1 MWYIY
6 ILKPVVDAVLKNEA
20 KEENKEYP
28 EQTCWREHLSLLAA
42 QFMYEKVNKANIR
55 SVLN

>member
-20 KEENKEYP
+20 EENKEYP
-28 EQTCWREHLSLLAA
+28 EQTCWREHLSA

>member
-20 KEENKEYP
+20 EENKEYP
-28 EQTCWREHLSLLAA
+28 EQTCWREHLSLVAA